1 MSGRR
6 SLFAQV
12 LDNGDA
18 LLVFFKHLAN
28 KWAVSESPQDF
39 TASRS
44 LRLNTD
50 SATGAVSDT
59 GFPVLEALGDLISR
73 GAEEFNRLAL
83 LAVKKDG
90 LVSVLH
96 SLFLVGESAYKEGP
110 GKLFSIR
117 GEIPAD
123 GLPAIMLIEAIHF
136 AANSSFV
143 GTLRLYFKGH
153 LVGLNS
159 SLLWEFKDSAH

>member
-1 MSGRR
+1 M
-6 SLFAQV
+6 
-12 LDNGDA
+12 
-18 LLVFFKHLAN
+18 
-28 KWAVSESPQDF
+28 
-39 TASRS
+39 
-44 LRLNTD
+44 
-50 SATGAVSDT
+50 GAVSDT
-59 GFPVLEALGDLISR
+59 GFPLLKALGALVSR
-73 GAEEFNRLAL
+73 GTEGIDKLSL
-83 LAVKKDG
+83 LAVIKDG

-110 GKLFSIR
+110 GELFSIR

-123 GLPAIMLIEAIHF
+123 GLPAIMRIEAIHF